1 MTTNRKIAV
10 VALLVGVVV
19 LFVWLTNSGKNPQ
32 QQGGKSLVP
41 AKISTNWDDEFE
53 LLSQDANGLY
63 LFNYFLKSTLNKGKH
78 VSKIDHNY
86 SLDTIPRNTSPTF
99 LFIGKKFVLNELEID
114 SLLARVALGSKVF
127 IAQHELNPEFYNRLF
142 DNIELSYNYAPSIQ
156 INSNSTK
163 NYTFFSIFQNDTIA
177 NKWRGYRN
185 ILSNSYNDHTVL
197 STHGKLENSI
207 ALQLGKG
214 YIYLCTTP
222 ELFVNYQLKQSD
234 GLNYSKHWL
243 NRIPSD
249 ENVYWLELGRFTKA
263 PINEYEEEETDQE
276 GTADDSYLQF
286 IFQQKTLVYAMILLL
301 FGILLYILFRAK
313 RTQPVVPFISK
324 KKNMTLVFADT
335 ITSIYFADRNPS
347 VMLDIQK
354 RNFFNAVQKHFFVD
368 LSKPKEGKEI
378 SVLAQKSGL
387 PETEIR
393 ELIQGFEKSNE
404 FGIDENY
411 LIQHSKKLQS
421 FYRQTGI
428 ISDKI
433 QDRIEARMFQLYRAL
448 WLSSILLLGGLF
460 TIFLGFYYLVNAVGI
475 GIVFWPIGALLLT
488 VAVLRMSKPLLLVS
502 KTTISYHPLIRKQ
515 KNYELNDIST
525 IETSEKGVK
534 FRFNGGK
541 ILIVNYWEL
550 NHQDAQQFKRFI
562 ALQNKLKL

>member
-10 VALLVGVVV
+10 VALLVGVVF
-19 LFVWLTNSGKNPQ
+19 LFVWLTNSSTSPQ
-32 QQGGKSLVP
+32 KQGGKSLVP

-53 LLSQDANGLY
+53 LLSKDANGLY
-63 LFNYFLKSTLNKGKH
+63 FFNYFLKSRLDKGKQ

-99 LFIGKKFVLNELEID
+99 LFIGKKFVLNALEID
-114 SLLARVALGSKVF
+114 SLLERVALGSKVF

-142 DNIELSYNYAPSIQ
+142 DNIELSYHYSPSIK
-156 INSNSTK
+156 INSKSNN
-163 NYTFFSIFQNDTIA
+163 NYTFYSIFQNDTIA
-177 NKWRGYRN
+177 TKWRGYKN
-185 ILSNSYNDHTVL
+185 ILTNSYANHSVL

-207 ALQLGKG
+207 AVQVGKG

-222 ELFVNYQLKQSD
+222 ELFVNYQLKKPD
-234 GLNYSKHWL
+234 GINYAKHWL

-263 PINEYEEEETDQE
+263 PINDYEEETEEE
-276 GTADDSYLQF
+276 GTPDDSYLQY
-286 IFQQKTLVYAMILLL
+286 IFQQKALVYAMILLL
-301 FGILLYILFRAK
+301 FGVLLYVLFRAK
-313 RTQPVVPFISK
+313 RTQPIVPFLSK

-354 RNFFNAVQKHFFVD
+354 RNFYNAVQKHFFVD
-368 LSKPKEGKEI
+368 LSKRKDGKEVR
-378 SVLAQKSGL
+378 VLAQKSSL
-387 PETEIR
+387 SEAEIN
-393 ELIQGFEKSNE
+393 ELLLGFETTE
-404 FGIDENY
+404 QQGIDENY
-411 LIQHSKKLQS
+411 LIQHSKKLLA

-428 ISDKI
+428 ITDKI
-433 QDRIEARMFQLYRAL
+433 QHRIEARIFQLFRAL
-448 WLSSILLLGGLF
+448 WLTSILLLGGLF

-488 VAVLRMSKPLLLVS
+488 IAVLRMSKPLLVVS
-502 KTTISYHPLIRKQ
+502 KTEITYHPLIGKQ
-515 KNYELNDIST
+515 RTYELNDIST
-525 IETSEKGVK
+525 IETSDKGVK

-541 ILIVNYWEL
+541 MLIVNYWEL

>member
-10 VALLVGVVV
+10 VALLVGVVL
-19 LFVWLTNSGKNPQ
+19 LFVWLTNSGKYPQ
-32 QQGGKSLVP
+32 AKGGKSLVP

-53 LLSQDANGLY
+53 LLSKDANGLY
-63 LFNYFLKSTLNKGKH
+63 FFNYFLKSRLDKGKH

-99 LFIGKKFVLNELEID
+99 LFIGKKFVLNALEID
-114 SLLARVALGSKVF
+114 SLLERVALGSKVF

-142 DNIELSYNYAPSIQ
+142 DNIELSYHYSPSIQ
-156 INSNSTK
+156 INSKSNN

-177 NKWRGYRN
+177 TKWRGYKN
-185 ILSNSYNDHTVL
+185 ILTNSYANHSVL

-207 ALQLGKG
+207 AIQVGKG
-214 YIYLCTTP
+214 YIYLCSTP
-222 ELFVNYQLKQSD
+222 ELFVNYQLKHAD
-234 GLNYSKHWL
+234 GINYAKHWL
-243 NRIPSD
+243 NRIPSN

-263 PINEYEEEETDQE
+263 PINDYEEEIEE
-276 GTADDSYLQF
+276 KGTPDDSYLQY
-286 IFQQKTLVYAMILLL
+286 IFQQKALVYAMILLL
-301 FGILLYILFRAK
+301 FGVLLYVLFRAK
-313 RTQPVVPFISK
+313 RTQPIVPYLSK

-368 LSKPKEGKEI
+368 LSKRKEGKEVR
-378 SVLAQKSGL
+378 VLAQKSSL
-387 PETEIR
+387 SETEIN
-393 ELIQGFEKSNE
+393 ELLLGFEVTE
-404 FGIDENY
+404 LQGIDENY
-411 LIQHSKKLQS
+411 LIQHSKKLLA

-428 ISDKI
+428 ITDKI
-433 QDRIEARMFQLYRAL
+433 QQRIEARTFHLFRAL
-448 WLSSILLLGGLF
+448 WLTSILLLSGLF

-475 GIVFWPIGALLLT
+475 GIVFWPLGALLLT
-488 VAVLRMSKPLLLVS
+488 MAVLRMSKPLLLVS
-502 KTTISYHPLIRKQ
+502 KTEITYHPLIGKQ
-515 KNYELNDIST
+515 KKYELNDIST

-534 FRFNGGK
+534 FRFNDGK
-541 ILIVNYWEL
+541 MLIVNYWEL